1 MALNLLPSDKPA
13 WAYGGVREN
22 ITPEKW
28 RVGWTGSASDYA
40 FAAWINEILY
50 QLFTDNNT
58 IARTTN
64 KLMQISATPYN
75 ALFEY
80 PQDALMTF
88 NNKLYIARKPN
99 SGQPPTGNKDDENWQ
114 IITGIDWATEQLA
127 LKANIESPT
136 LTGTPTTPTP
146 ETPYAN
152 QKQITNVEMVL
163 KEANARVRGDSIIDL
178 SSKDIGK
185 AYPVLFAK
193 DGRPTDTTISR
204 DKGDDNNESGNMRF
218 VLRGIGSGAENKVS
232 SYYEV
237 IVINDTSGAKYG
249 KYIKKIESK
258 AGNTAIC
265 VWLRGGLTYKC
276 NQRLSEALPIVVDST
291 MQLENNWVVSMESW
305 QDETNEYIKDGV
317 WQAYK
322 CNQRLSEALPIV
334 VDSTMQLE
342 NNWVVSMESWQDETN
357 EYIKDGVWQA
367 DRQESFTLDYSSI
380 SDSGSVETCGMCF
393 MYAGTEPPAG
403 ALMAV
408 GQEVSR
414 ATYSKLFSK
423 IGSRY
428 GAGDGSTTFV
438 LPDLRGM
445 VMKGIDLNRGIDS
458 NQLVTA
464 AKGLGGTNNRREI
477 NGVGSTQT
485 MKGIDLNRGIDSNQL
500 VTAAKGL
507 GGTNNRR
514 EINGVG
520 STQTDAIR
528 NITGTFGNGGADG
541 FGIFYFGNVY
551 GAFNCPNQGLKW
563 TGGLNANWDRS
574 NQAHLDCSRV
584 VPIASKNQVDN
595 IALLGCIYYL

>member
-58 IARTTN
+58 IARATN
-64 KLMQISATPYN
+64 KLMQISATPFN

-152 QKQITNVEMVL
+152 QNQITNVEMVL

-193 DGRPTDTTISR
+193 NGKPTDTTISR
-204 DKGDDNNESGNMRF
+204 DKGDDNDESGNLRF

-249 KYIKKIESK
+249 KYIKKIESR

-276 NQRLSEALPIVVDST
+276 NQRLSEALPIIVDTT
-291 MQLENNWVVSMESW
+291 MTLENNWVVSMESW

-317 WQAYK
+317 WK
-322 CNQRLSEALPIV
+322 
-334 VDSTMQLE
+334 
-342 NNWVVSMESWQDETN
+342 
-357 EYIKDGVWQA
+357 A
-367 DRQESFTLDYSSI
+367 DKQESFTLDYSSI

-458 NQLVTA
+458 NQLVTRA
-464 AKGLGGTNNRREI
+464 NGLGGTNNRREI
-477 NGVGSTQT
+477 NGVGSTQ
-485 MKGIDLNRGIDSNQL
+485 S
-500 VTAAKGL
+500 
-507 GGTNNRR
+507 
-514 EINGVG
+514 
-520 STQTDAIR
+520 DAIR
-528 NITGTFGNGGADG
+528 NISGG
-541 FGIFYFGNVY
+541 FGQY
-551 GAFNCPNQGLKW
+551 GWDGSAWANGVHTISGRP
-563 TGGLNANWDRS
+563 GGTRRS
-574 NQAHLDCSRV
+574 GGSIENTINISTSASYV
-584 VPIASKNQVDN
+584 VPTANKNQIDN
-595 IALLGCIYYL
+595 ISLLGCIYYL

>member
-99 SGQPPTGNKDDENWQ
+99 SGQPPTGDKDDENWQ
-114 IITGIDWATEQLA
+114 IIIGIDWATEQLS
-127 LKANIESPT
+127 LKANVESPT

-178 SSKDIGK
+178 SGKDIGK

-193 DGRPTDTTISR
+193 NGKPTDTTISR
-204 DKGDDNNESGNMRF
+204 DKGDDNGESGNLRF

-249 KYIKKIESK
+249 KYIKKIESR

-276 NQRLSEALPIVVDST
+276 NQRLSEALPIIVDTT
-291 MQLENNWVVSMESW
+291 MTLENNWVVSMESW

-317 WQAYK
+317 WK
-322 CNQRLSEALPIV
+322 
-334 VDSTMQLE
+334 
-342 NNWVVSMESWQDETN
+342 
-357 EYIKDGVWQA
+357 A

-458 NQLVTA
+458 NQLVTKA
-464 AKGLGGTNNRREI
+464 NGLGGTNNRREI
-477 NGVGSTQT
+477 NGVGSTQ
-485 MKGIDLNRGIDSNQL
+485 S
-500 VTAAKGL
+500 
-507 GGTNNRR
+507 
-514 EINGVG
+514 
-520 STQTDAIR
+520 DAIR
-528 NITGTFGNGGADG
+528 NITGRFSANGNGGG
-541 FGIFYFGNVY
+541 FLY
-551 GAFNCPNQGLKW
+551 GASGSFYGNSSSMVRNDCIWNQYDPRIE
-563 TGGLNANWDRS
+563 TMNFAS
-574 NQAHLDCSRV
+574 NKS
-584 VPIASKNQVDN
+584 VPEATKNQVDN

>member
-13 WAYGGVREN
+13 WAYGGVRET

-58 IARTTN
+58 ISRTTN
-64 KLMQISATPYN
+64 KLMQICGTPYN

-99 SGQPPTGNKDDENWQ
+99 SGNPPTGDKDDENWQ
-114 IITGIDWATEQLA
+114 IVTGIDWVTEQLA
-127 LKANIESPT
+127 KKVNADSGE

-178 SSKDIGK
+178 STKDIGK

-204 DKGDDNNESGNMRF
+204 DKGDDNDESGNMRF

-291 MQLENNWVVSMESW
+291 KQLENNWVVA
-305 QDETNEYIKDGV
+305 I
-317 WQAYK
+317 
-322 CNQRLSEALPIV
+322 
-334 VDSTMQLE
+334 
-342 NNWVVSMESWQDETN
+342 ESWQDETN

-367 DRQESFTLDYSSI
+367 DKQESFTLDYSSI
-380 SDSGSVETCGMCF
+380 SDSGNVETCGMCF
-393 MYAGTEPPAG
+393 MYAGTEAPAG

-445 VMKGIDLNRGIDS
+445 V
-458 NQLVTA
+458 
-464 AKGLGGTNNRREI
+464 
-477 NGVGSTQT
+477 

-574 NQAHLDCSRV
+574 HQAHLDCSRV
-584 VPIASKNQVDN
+584 VPIASKNQIDN